1 MTREEMEVDR
11 YYDSMLD
18 DYNEEEKVTLEEFNQ
33 MKELASRRQ
42 AQLEEIM
49 KYIRNNDCAGAYEFL
64 VSEGIV

>member
-33 MKELASRRQ
+33 MKELASRR
-42 AQLEEIM
+42 
-49 KYIRNNDCAGAYEFL
+49 
-64 VSEGIV
+64 